1 MYDTL
6 RPWLVV
12 PHGALGTAV
21 LLLGVVVL
29 ATKKGTPQ
37 HVRLGRWFYWAM
49 VVSLALAIPLMLLR
63 RNGFL
68 LLVSVLSFYMLVA
81 GRREVQRHKAG
92 TGFTAFARAFT
103 LATLVACQGLM
114 VWGGW
119 RLATGRAGGFGWV
132 FIGIGGLGA
141 NLAWDAWKRRDGS
154 PRHRL
159 AWMEDHVGMMI
170 GCFIAA
176 VTAFS
181 SVNLAR
187 VEGIP
192 VVVIWLAPAALL
204 VPLVVWETRKIRKMA
219 GVP

>member
-6 RPWLVV
+6 RPWLIV
-12 PHGALGTAV
+12 PHGALGAAV

-49 VVSLALAIPLMLLR
+49 MVSVALAIPVMLLS
-63 RNGFL
+63 RNWFL

-81 GRREVQRHKAG
+81 GRREVQRHKEG
-92 TGFTAFARAFT
+92 TGFTTFDRVFT
-103 LATLVACQGLM
+103 LATLVSCLGLM
-114 VWGGW
+114 AWGGW
-119 RLATGRAGGFGWV
+119 RLAMGRGGGFGWV
-132 FIGIGGLGA
+132 FVGIGGLGT
-141 NLAWDAWKRRDGS
+141 NLAWDAWKRRDGP

-181 SVNLAR
+181 SVNLTR
-187 VEGIP
+187 VGLP
-192 VVVIWLAPAALL
+192 VFVIWLAPSAFL
-204 VPLVVWETRKIRKMA
+204 VPLVVWESRKIQKMA
-219 GVP
+219 GVK